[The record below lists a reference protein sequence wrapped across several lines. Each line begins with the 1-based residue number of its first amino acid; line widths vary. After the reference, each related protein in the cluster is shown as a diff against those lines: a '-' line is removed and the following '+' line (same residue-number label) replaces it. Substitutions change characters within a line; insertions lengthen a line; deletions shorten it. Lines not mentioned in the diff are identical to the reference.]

1 MVGHTNQESEAVMDI
16 SSFVRNRREAGRRD
30 YEIVSEMDAV
40 NWAIRQGY
48 RKPFMEWNEAQKVLF
63 IDNLHTNEEK

>member
-1 MVGHTNQESEAVMDI
+1 MDI
-16 SSFVRNRREAGRRD
+16 STFVQARREAGRRD

-48 RKPFMEWNEAQKVLF
+48 RKPLENFNEDQEVLF
-63 IDNLHTNEEK
+63 KENLPRNEE